1 MKNIFAKESN
11 QMRDVEETDNEKV
24 INRLTIKD
32 LPEDERP
39 RERLIKYG
47 PQSLRTSE
55 LLAIIIRIGTR
66 NETAVQLSEKLLQKY
81 DGDLKRLASQ
91 TVNQLSKD
99 IKGLGESKSTQITA
113 AFELGKR
120 LSAFTGD
127 ERSQIN
133 SPKDAV
139 QILMPQLRYLSNE
152 VFYALSLD
160 SKNYVTKQRRIFEGS
175 LNMSIVHPRE
185 VFKFAIEESAASLIV
200 AHNHPSGDPTPS
212 NEDIKITKQLVDAG
226 KILDIPVLDH
236 IIIGDGRY
244 ISLKEQGSMLNNR

>member
-1 MKNIFAKESN
+1 MGDEKISN
-11 QMRDVEETDNEKV
+11 RF
-24 INRLTIKD
+24 TIKD

-47 PQSLRTSE
+47 PQSLKTSE
-55 LLAIIIRIGTR
+55 LLAIIIRVGTR
-66 NETAVQLSEKLLQKY
+66 NETSVKLSERLLQKY

-91 TVNQLSKD
+91 PVSQLSKD
-99 IKGLGESKSTQITA
+99 IKGLGESKSTQIIA

-127 ERSQIN
+127 ERPQIN
-133 SPKDAV
+133 SPKDAM

-152 VFYALSLD
+152 TFYVLSLD
-160 SKNYVTKQRRIFEGS
+160 TKNFVTKQRRIFEGS

-185 VFKFAIEESAASLIV
+185 VFKFAIEESAASIIV

-212 NEDIKITKQLVDAG
+212 NEDLKITQQLVDAG

-244 ISLKEQGSMLNNR
+244 VSLKEQNSM

>member
-1 MKNIFAKESN
+1 MDDENAST
-11 QMRDVEETDNEKV
+11 RH
-24 INRLTIKD
+24 TIKD

-47 PQSLRTSE
+47 PQSLKTSE
-55 LLAIIIRIGTR
+55 LLAIIIRVGIR
-66 NETAVQLSEKLLQKY
+66 NETAVQLAERLLQKN
-81 DGDLKRLASQ
+81 DGNLKRLASL

-99 IKGLGESKSTQITA
+99 IKGLGESKSTQIAA

-127 ERSQIN
+127 ERPQIN

-152 VFYALSLD
+152 TFHVLSLD
-160 SKNYVTKQRRIFEGS
+160 TKNYVTRQRRIFEGS
-175 LNMSIVHPRE
+175 LNISIVHPRE

-212 NEDIKITKQLVDAG
+212 SEDIKITKQLVDAG
-226 KILDIPVLDH
+226 KILDIPILDH

-244 ISLKEQGSMLNNR
+244 VSLKEQNSI